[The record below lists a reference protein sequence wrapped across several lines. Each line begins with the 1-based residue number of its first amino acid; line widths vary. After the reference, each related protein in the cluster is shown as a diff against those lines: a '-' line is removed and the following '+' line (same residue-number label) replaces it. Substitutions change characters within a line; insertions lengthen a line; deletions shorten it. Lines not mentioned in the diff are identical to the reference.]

1 MLKFSKKKKGIKA
14 NYKDPNLIE
23 LENSLSSKT
32 GLNIMIKNSKRN
44 KGTLS
49 VEFKDLDQL
58 NRLIEIIKNN
68 Y

>member
-1 MLKFSKKKKGIKA
+1 MLKFLKKKKGTKA
-14 NYKDPNLIE
+14 NYKDPNLVE

-44 KGTLS
+44 KGTIS
-49 VEFKDLDQL
+49 VEFKDLEQL

>member
-1 MLKFSKKKKGIKA
+1 
-14 NYKDPNLIE
+14 LIE

-44 KGTLS
+44 KGTIS

>member
-1 MLKFSKKKKGIKA
+1 
-14 NYKDPNLIE
+14 
-23 LENSLSSKT
+23 
-32 GLNIMIKNSKRN
+32 MIKNSKRN
-44 KGTLS
+44 KGTIS